1 LTRRGLVPASL
12 FTLVA
17 LAACACIMSTALLGG
32 CTPAKDINRPVVT
45 NVSVDKTTSRA
56 TIETNATDGW
66 VSIAVFVTGPDGTR
80 TLLGSGNC
88 GPDGAK
94 LGTGELAAGD
104 YTYTVYA
111 RPQEPG
117 ESGVLPDSEIVAENI
132 AATGTFTIP

>member
-1 LTRRGLVPASL
+1 MKVRF

-17 LAACACIMSTALLGG
+17 IVTSGCILSLALLGG
-32 CTPAKDINRPVVT
+32 CSSADDVKSLVETK
-45 NVSVDKTTSRA
+45 VSVDKA
-56 TIETNATDGW
+56 TNKATVETKATDGW
-66 VSIAVFVTGPDGTR
+66 VSMAVFVTGPDGTP

-88 GPDGAK
+88 GAAGVR
-94 LGTGELAAGD
+94 LGTGELVAGD

-117 ESGVLPDSEIVAENI
+117 ESGVLPDSEIVSKNV